1 MADELSE
8 GRFGADGSY
17 VANANDPLATH
28 DTWLDGV
35 SKASIRAARDSK
47 KRMEEEQKSR
57 EAAESKGE
65 GAMAQERDDCLIGLL
80 SILRE
85 GETVTGALARLGA
98 MKKKV
103 VRPKGKRAPKVAA
116 VSRDDGMDI
125 DDETPVAPTRP
136 SQSTPVDPVVKQIK
150 LLTHL
155 ASTLLSAHGDLE
167 IYEQSYEG
175 IMKTLKEEGAVRRD
189 WNPPRNSFND
199 ASLASHEDTDGTNA
213 TSARSST
220 LIARPSASSK
230 QFYYKWNTPPNG
242 QPPGQEYGP
251 YAQAELEG
259 WVAGGFFG
267 EGGSTVEVRIVGVD
281 GWKSWKEASS

>member
-1 MADELSE
+1 
-8 GRFGADGSY
+8 
-17 VANANDPLATH
+17 
-28 DTWLDGV
+28 
-35 SKASIRAARDSK
+35 
-47 KRMEEEQKSR
+47 
-57 EAAESKGE
+57 
-65 GAMAQERDDCLIGLL
+65 MAQERDDCLIGLL

-103 VRPKGKRAPKVAA
+103 VRTKVKRVPKVAA
-116 VSRDDGMDI
+116 KVHDDGMDI
-125 DDETPVAPTRP
+125 DDESPAATTASST
-136 SQSTPVDPVVKQIK
+136 STPVDPVVKQIK

-155 ASTLLSAHGDLE
+155 ASTLLSTHGDLE

-189 WNPPRNSFND
+189 WNPPRNSIND
-199 ASLASHEDTDGTNA
+199 ASLASHDDTNGSST

-220 LIARPSASSK
+220 LIARPSASAK

-267 EGGSTVEVRIVGVD
+267 EGGSTVQVRIVGLD
-281 GWKSWKEASS
+281 GWKSWRDASS